1 MIQAQLWYLSIF
13 LAVRYIVSPD
23 WIRKSS
29 EVGSWLPEQ
38 DFLLRDPEVWVEH
51 VCLRSLESLSVLWIR
66 NVIYSGS
73 GSTPYPF
80 YLSIFGYYL
89 NKKTLS
95 SIKKRIY
102 QLYAVFQLTLQYY
115 IQSRTHRPKIKNT
128 IFIYLLF
135 HFIFVGSGTNTS
147 GSRKK

>member
-13 LAVRYIVSPD
+13 SCWKNLLLSGTSWAPTGSGRAVRWAPGYRNRTSCYGTQRYG
-23 WIRKSS
+23 WN
-29 EVGSWLPEQ
+29 
-38 DFLLRDPEVWVEH
+38 

-115 IQSRTHRPKIKNT
+115 IQSRMHRPKIKNT

-135 HFIFVGSGTNTS
+135 HFCWIRN
-147 GSRKK
+147 K